1 MITMTISITM
11 TMNIMMIYYIGV
23 EVIFTHTVG
32 GAGTSDHRSFR
43 SPYAAA
49 LAALRLPAA
58 LFSAARKE
66 FGVAMPAVPPFS
78 AVAPAATRP
87 SGACR

>member
-1 MITMTISITM
+1 
-11 TMNIMMIYYIGV
+11 MNIMMIYYIGV

-49 LAALRLPAA
+49 LAAALAALRLPPAAA

-78 AVAPAATRP
+78 AFAPAATRA
-87 SGACR
+87 SEACR